1 MLRTYPVDRV
11 ACPILQPYFNA
22 MLFGQAIRAT
32 SYPALPLGPSICTD
46 MFFSKRLVRYWFKN
60 KIEVSSPTFRMLI
73 YKCPILCRIKS

>member
-32 SYPALPLGPSICTD
+32 SYPALHLAGTQ
-46 MFFSKRLVRYWFKN
+46 FKN
-60 KIEVSSPTFRMLI
+60 KNRS
-73 YKCPILCRIKS
+73 ILSDLQDAHL